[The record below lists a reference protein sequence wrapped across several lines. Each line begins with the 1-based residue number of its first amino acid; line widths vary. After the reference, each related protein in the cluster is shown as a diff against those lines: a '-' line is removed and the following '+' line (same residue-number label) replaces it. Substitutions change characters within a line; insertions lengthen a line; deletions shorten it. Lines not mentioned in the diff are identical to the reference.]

1 MWWMNVLA
9 LHHVAWL
16 TSELSDLE
24 SNLYNMNER
33 WMLLGWIG
41 YAAPCVNFSFLQ
53 TLEIVA
59 VYRRYIKEIIYK
71 RHALSLQ
78 RCSSFSTVQL
88 YKKMNL
94 WSLLCHNI
102 FIQGAGWI
110 KYWFVT
116 PFALP
121 CFLCFPAFSFWWIIT
136 VPKGKYILVAQFPS
150 VYCCWYFP
158 FIFPFL
164 LDAVL
169 CILHLRA
176 SPMTIGY

>member
-1 MWWMNVLA
+1 MFV
-9 LHHVAWL
+9 
-16 TSELSDLE
+16 
-24 SNLYNMNER
+24 
-33 WMLLGWIG
+33 
-41 YAAPCVNFSFLQ
+41 FSPQ
-53 TLEIVA
+53 YSCT
-59 VYRRYIKEIIYK
+59 
-71 RHALSLQ
+71 
-78 RCSSFSTVQL
+78 
-88 YKKMNL
+88 KKMNL

-121 CFLCFPAFSFWWIIT
+121 CFFCFPAFSFWWIIT

-158 FIFPFL
+158 FIFPLL

-169 CILHLRA
+169 CILHPRVSPTTMGYNKNRERKIDMYLRLLCCGVVFFNA
-176 SPMTIGY
+176 FEFIVGLFSLFVCPSHLLVHEEAQTIIIFSKTTVF